1 MVPEFTLRGTQL
13 MNGTSMA
20 SPHAC
25 GAMALILSGM
35 RQQVS
40 SSQFR
45 YIPVPVLGLLAS
57 VRGSYNYKL
66 IDCFVAHRFNV
77 YRR

>member
-1 MVPEFTLRGTQL
+1 MDGDRGLTLCAPGGAITSVPEFTLRGTQL

-35 RQQVS
+35 RQQVH
-40 SSQFR
+40 FH
-45 YIPVPVLGLLAS
+45 IHICI
-57 VRGSYNYKL
+57 L
-66 IDCFVAHRFNV
+66 I
-77 YRR
+77 

>member
-1 MVPEFTLRGTQL
+1 VGEFALRGTQL

-35 RQQVS
+35 KQQVPGKQHTIRCYLHFS
-40 SSQFR
+40 SCAT
-45 YIPVPVLGLLAS
+45 G
-57 VRGSYNYKL
+57 
-66 IDCFVAHRFNV
+66 H
-77 YRR
+77 